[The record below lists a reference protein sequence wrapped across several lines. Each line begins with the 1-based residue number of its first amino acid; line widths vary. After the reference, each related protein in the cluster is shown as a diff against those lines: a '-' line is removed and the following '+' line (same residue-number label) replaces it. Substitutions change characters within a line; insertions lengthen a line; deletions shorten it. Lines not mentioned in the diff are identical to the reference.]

1 MHRTPQTIDEIDGL
15 DVLRRCVDLL
25 DLVDTKAGRLVQ
37 LLSTPLLP
45 GGYAVER
52 YTTATTTLTANG
64 SGVADGPVTVVGD
77 DPGYMWLIDRIGTFV
92 NVGSYTSAVFTLGD
106 YTRGRVLDVSRQ
118 VPDAAD
124 EHAAI
129 VAGSGENLHVYASGM
144 TAGAQL
150 VVTVAYRLARAV
162 VEG

>member
-1 MHRTPQTIDEIDGL
+1 MHNPDTIEAIEGL

-25 DLVDTKAGRLVQ
+25 DLVDTKTGRLVQ

-45 GGYAVER
+45 GGYTVDR
-52 YTTATTTLTANG
+52 YTAATTTLTANA
-64 SGVADGPVTVVGD
+64 SGIAEGPVTFVSD
-77 DPGYMWLIDRIGTFV
+77 DPGFMWLIDRIGTFV
-92 NVGSYTSAVFTLGD
+92 NTGTYTSAVFTLGEHS
-106 YTRGRVLDVSRQ
+106 RGRVLDVSRQ

-129 VAGSGENLHVYASGM
+129 VAGSGENLHVYAAGM